1 MMTPR
6 RLILPMSLMMGV
18 FSIAG
23 CNDSSRIDGGVC
35 ASLKQYSIEEQKAA
49 AKEIRDN
56 PNGQLAKLV
65 RDYGQVRKACRL

>member
-6 RLILPMSLMMGV
+6 RLILPMTLVMGI
-18 FSIAG
+18 SNAG
-23 CNDSSRIDGGVC
+23 CNDGSRIDGGVC

-65 RDYGQVRKACRL
+65 RDYGQVRKACRV